1 MADNSKDKMQ
11 SIVSDLIDRYRLVFW
26 YDEGGNMQ
34 DFATSLNL
42 PGVEILTL
50 DNNAFSL
57 KYRILKGEQPERG
70 FIVYSNE
77 AHPDDENNWLL
88 DLEVTGQLFSA
99 DMGSLHAAECKI
111 PLELKT
117 KAVDAHIAFFS
128 TVGNRTKLASRM
140 REGMSVEAIERQMM
154 AVVCKTEP
162 TYDQLTLALAQEAF
176 EQKTDML
183 NKLQQYNLLDLYWK
197 EVESVFGYKKE
208 HQIKDLLIVLFRD
221 DMDIHHEGTSLHNEA
236 HIFMRD
242 WRDSRQYGE
251 LYKEWAKLL
260 ENELSIKN
268 EIAGRPLEQLVR
280 IETFPCVDKVIAQ
293 YLQMETL
300 NATMTVE
307 DMEAIVDEREHR
319 LFFGVA
325 AHTIKALLEARRMME
340 CIDSLMSDLRIDS
353 PEDGF
358 RMYQTE
364 LYKVDMY
371 YRQYF
376 REANEAESKN
386 LLVDV
391 TNKVQLTYTNSFLME
406 LAKKW
411 QPIVDGMDKWEING
425 FYSQRRFYDYHVS
438 PFVTKNRK
446 LFVIISDALRYETM
460 VEMEQ
465 RIAQMNRMETTMKPA
480 MVSTLPS
487 YTQLG
492 MAALLP
498 NRELSYEKEQD
509 EVYAD
514 GISTK
519 GTENRKKVLNQRI
532 LKSLAISAKDFLDI
546 TTPKTYFKDFDL
558 IYIYSNK
565 IDFVGDK
572 RETEKEVFKATEE
585 EFDHIIKIVEQIR
598 NGNGSNILIT
608 SDHGYLYQNEELD
621 ESDFTDF
628 KPMGNY
634 FADTRRF
641 VIGNNLQP
649 GNAVKTWNS
658 EDVGLKTGR
667 QIQIT
672 KAMNRLR
679 KQGSGTHFVHGG
691 SMLQEITVPVLHI
704 HIGKTIDVGQVDV
717 DILNKRSKLTTNNQ
731 TISFYQ
737 SEPVSEK
744 TKELSLRI
752 GFYDANGGLISDVV
766 TLTFDSQ
773 SNETTD
779 REKKHQFIFKNQ
791 LSKLNGQEVTLRLEK
806 PVNNSSE
813 YTLYKEFPYKVSVMF
828 QAEF

>member
-1 MADNSKDKMQ
+1 
-11 SIVSDLIDRYRLVFW
+11 
-26 YDEGGNMQ
+26 
-34 DFATSLNL
+34 
-42 PGVEILTL
+42 
-50 DNNAFSL
+50 
-57 KYRILKGEQPERG
+57 
-70 FIVYSNE
+70 
-77 AHPDDENNWLL
+77 
-88 DLEVTGQLFSA
+88 
-99 DMGSLHAAECKI
+99 
-111 PLELKT
+111 
-117 KAVDAHIAFFS
+117 
-128 TVGNRTKLASRM
+128 
-140 REGMSVEAIERQMM
+140 
-154 AVVCKTEP
+154 
-162 TYDQLTLALAQEAF
+162 
-176 EQKTDML
+176 
-183 NKLQQYNLLDLYWK
+183 
-197 EVESVFGYKKE
+197 
-208 HQIKDLLIVLFRD
+208 
-221 DMDIHHEGTSLHNEA
+221 
-236 HIFMRD
+236 
-242 WRDSRQYGE
+242 
-251 LYKEWAKLL
+251 
-260 ENELSIKN
+260 
-268 EIAGRPLEQLVR
+268 
-280 IETFPCVDKVIAQ
+280 
-293 YLQMETL
+293 
-300 NATMTVE
+300 
-307 DMEAIVDEREHR
+307 
-319 LFFGVA
+319 
-325 AHTIKALLEARRMME
+325 
-340 CIDSLMSDLRIDS
+340 
-353 PEDGF
+353 
-358 RMYQTE
+358 
-364 LYKVDMY
+364 
-371 YRQYF
+371 
-376 REANEAESKN
+376 
-386 LLVDV
+386 
-391 TNKVQLTYTNSFLME
+391 
-406 LAKKW
+406 
-411 QPIVDGMDKWEING
+411 
-425 FYSQRRFYDYHVS
+425 
-438 PFVTKNRK
+438 
-446 LFVIISDALRYETM
+446 M
-460 VEMEQ
+460 VEREQ

-546 TTPKTYFKDFDL
+546 TTPKTYFKYFDL